1 MFLFSR
7 RFQVLPFILL
17 DHKAEGGGGLACGL
31 AHDHDDVAIDG
42 GLVHNSL
49 ETYKN

>member
-1 MFLFSR
+1 MD
-7 RFQVLPFILL
+7 LL
-17 DHKAEGGGGLACGL
+17 MNHDHYKVGGLVCGF